1 MYKLPVLIS
10 QYKELWASDP
20 DFCDAIYH
28 SIESASLLTVQ
39 ASQSPAAQQGLKRNG
54 LKLNGG

>member
-1 MYKLPVLIS
+1 MYKLPVFLNIKS
-10 QYKELWASDP
+10 CEPHSDP

-39 ASQSPAAQQGLKRNG
+39 ASQSAAAHQGLKLNR